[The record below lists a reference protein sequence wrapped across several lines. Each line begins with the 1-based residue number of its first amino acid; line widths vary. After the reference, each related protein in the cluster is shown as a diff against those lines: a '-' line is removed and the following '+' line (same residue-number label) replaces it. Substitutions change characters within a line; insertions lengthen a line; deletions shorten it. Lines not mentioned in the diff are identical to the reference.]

1 MGREYLGERSG
12 VAPGGGEVREEG
24 KNFRAVPT
32 PATGNQQNLHIIIII
47 IVINTDNTVQ
57 GELRCDSMDY
67 TYNSVLTIQVVSTG
81 VPTSASLKTGELRI
95 LGMGTLAGVHMDCG
109 DRTGDK
115 PSSHHNKILKF
126 NGTSISKN

>member
-1 MGREYLGERSG
+1 MGREYLRERSG

-67 TYNSVLTIQVVSTG
+67 TYNSVLTI
-81 VPTSASLKTGELRI
+81 
-95 LGMGTLAGVHMDCG
+95 
-109 DRTGDK
+109 
-115 PSSHHNKILKF
+115 
-126 NGTSISKN
+126 

>member
-1 MGREYLGERSG
+1 MGERRG
-12 VAPGGGEVREEG
+12 IAPGGGEVREG
-24 KNFRAVPT
+24 RKNFRAVPT
-32 PATGNQQNLHIIIII
+32 PAGNQQNLHIIIII

-57 GELRCDSMDY
+57 GALRCDSMDY